1 MQQYHR
7 VAIIVWAAFFFLPA
21 ASPGVPLPEGL
32 RTTLRVHNFNAYSTP
47 CPANDLALQDVRGGT
62 INLSALRGK
71 VVILNF
77 WKIDCPPCMSEKPIL
92 ERIFRKYNSRGLAIV
107 AANLFDNYARIKA
120 FAKKSG
126 FNFALCGDSDGRLS
140 VRSQPLPG
148 GAPTSFVVNTRS
160 EAVYEVPAVPT
171 TYLIDRSGNVVGNSV
186 GMVNWEEPPLC
197 QLLECLLEPGQTR
210 LAQADH
216 VFSDAAQQGV
226 PPSRMQGG
234 SGPTQQGPTRGPQK
248 FAEPVDEIAPTAGH
262 REPDAV
268 NPAAGP
274 EARGGS
280 TQRSGPQSSRVA
292 TPENNP
298 TSEKP
303 RSREKSD
310 SAATRARL
318 AQAQRRYGTPKP
330 YSPPSGAVQRPYAT
344 SQRPATSQQAPPVL
358 PGPSV
363 AAPQPPL
370 PPVPGGSGSAL
381 PPALPY
387 TPPRL
392 STQPPSSQMPITP
405 GQDGTVVARVP
416 QQRTPQL
423 GQAPDQAAPAYDR
436 GSAPLARPETSRNLL
451 RESIL
456 DSFGTPAPPSQ
467 FEPPSRPPQPIPPPR
482 EAEAEPEQPAASIF
496 GQVSRD
502 FRNLGEGI
510 GDVFSRI
517 WPGSK

>member
-7 VAIIVWAAFFFLPA
+7 VAIIVWVALFFLPA

-32 RTTLRVHNFNAYSTP
+32 RSTLRVHNFNTYSVP
-47 CPANDLALQDVRGGT
+47 CPANDLALQNVRGGT
-62 INLSALRGK
+62 ISLSALRGK

-77 WKIDCPPCMSEKPIL
+77 WKIDCPPCMSEKPVL
-92 ERIFRKYNSRGLAIV
+92 ERIFRKYSPRGLAIV
-107 AANLFDNYARIKA
+107 AANLFDNYERIKSFANKSA
-120 FAKKSG
+120 FS
-126 FNFALCGDSDGRLS
+126 FALCGDSDGRLS

-148 GAPTSFVVNTRS
+148 GTPTTFVVNTKS
-160 EAVYEVPAVPT
+160 EAIYEVPAVPT

-186 GMVNWEEPPLC
+186 GMVNWEEPALC
-197 QLLECLLEPGQTR
+197 QLLECLLEPGRTR
-210 LAQADH
+210 VAQADH

-226 PPSRMQGG
+226 PPSGMQTG
-234 SGPTQQGPTRGPQK
+234 SGPTQQGPIRGPQK
-248 FAEPVDEIAPTAGH
+248 FGEPADEIAPTAGTGGS
-262 REPDAV
+262 EAV
-268 NPAAGP
+268 NPASGP
-274 EARGGS
+274 EERGGS
-280 TQRSGPQSSRVA
+280 TQRTGPQSSRIA
-292 TPENNP
+292 KPENNP
-298 TSEKP
+298 TSEQP

-318 AQAQRRYGTPKP
+318 AQTQRQYATPKP
-330 YSPPSGAVQRPYAT
+330 YSPPSGAAPRPYTPPQRSAS
-344 SQRPATSQQAPPVL
+344 SQPAPPAL

-363 AAPQPPL
+363 ASPQPTL
-370 PPVPGGSGSAL
+370 PIVPGGSGSAL

-392 STQPPSSQMPITP
+392 TRQAPGSQMPITP
-405 GQDGTVVARVP
+405 NQDGTVVARVP

-423 GQAPDQAAPAYDR
+423 GQAPNQAAPAYDT

-456 DSFGTPAPPSQ
+456 DSFGTPAPRSQ

-496 GQVSRD
+496 SQVSRD